1 MINASAQNT
10 PIVVSRDSVLDFA
23 PIAVRNLSEV
33 AVAIHNLRNQLI
45 NFGNFT
51 LQFESLLV
59 VHCIFIFF
67 FFCCFLFLLFRFFP
81 VLTAM
86 ALEAAAP
93 STLFAV
99 RVKIFVFNGV
109 RSIVGMVP
117 LPFCCSREFSWHW
130 RRHSDAPFSSFE
142 INA

>member
-51 LQFESLLV
+51 SQFKSLLV
-59 VHCIFIFF
+59 VQCFFIFF
-67 FFCCFLFLLFRFFP
+67 SFFVLFFFFP
-81 VLTAM
+81 DFSISMLNAM
-86 ALEAAAP
+86 PLEAAAL
-93 STLFAV
+93 SNFFAV
-99 RVKIFVFNGV
+99 TVKVFVFNGV
-109 RSIVGMVP
+109 RSIVGMVS
-117 LPFCCSREFSWHW
+117 LPFCYSGVFSL
-130 RRHSDAPFSSFE
+130 ALV
-142 INA
+142 